1 MRAMTFAA
9 DAFEELRQEAS
20 TCSAC
25 ALARDRTQVVFGDG
39 NPDTDVM
46 FVGEGP
52 GFHEDQQ
59 GLPFVGKAGQLLD
72 KVLEAVDLGR
82 DKVYIANVV
91 KCRPPGNRDPQD
103 AEVAACKGWIEG
115 QFAIIDP
122 RIVVVL
128 GNVPK
133 RALLGPRAPG
143 ITRCRGS
150 YYAWRP
156 DTVVV
161 PFFHPSYLLRN
172 DSRAKGSPKWH
183 TWQDAQE
190 LKRRVD
196 LLKEGTPE
204 ARAEALKPTATLPGA

>member
-1 MRAMTFAA
+1 MPFDA
-9 DAFEELRQEAS
+9 DAFEELRQESS
-20 TCSAC
+20 TCTAC
-25 ALARDRTQVVFGDG
+25 ALARERTQVVFGDG
-39 NPDTDVM
+39 NPDTNVM

-72 KVLEAVDLGR
+72 KVLDSVGLGR

-103 AEVAACKGWIEG
+103 AEVAACKGWLEG
-115 QFAIIDP
+115 QFAIVDP

-143 ITRCRGS
+143 ITRCRGN

-156 DTVVV
+156 GTVVV

-190 LKRRVD
+190 LKRRVE
-196 LLKEGTPE
+196 LLAEGTDE
-204 ARAEALKPTATLPGA
+204 ARAQALEPTHSLPGN